1 MQVQTKYG
9 MLQSV
14 QSQGGYALFKG
25 VPYAAPPVGELRWR
39 PSIDPQPWQ
48 GVRVCDTW
56 GAACPQELSH
66 GDPNSAYGKEFYS
79 GPDYPPLMDED
90 CLYLNIW
97 TPAKTGEEKLPVMM
111 WMHGGGVQSGY
122 SHEIEFDGDAFCRRG
137 VILVTI
143 NYRLN
148 ILGLLCPSGAE
159 RREPPR
165 RQREL
170 RPP

>member
-66 GDPNSAYGKEFYS
+66 GDPNSAYGKEFYLWS
-79 GPDYPPLMDED
+79 GLS
-90 CLYLNIW
+90 
-97 TPAKTGEEKLPVMM
+97 PA
-111 WMHGGGVQSGY
+111 
-122 SHEIEFDGDAFCRRG
+122 DG
-137 VILVTI
+137 
-143 NYRLN
+143 
-148 ILGLLCPSGAE
+148 
-159 RREPPR
+159 
-165 RQREL
+165 
-170 RPP
+170 